1 MRGRRELRAR
11 RPEPVLLALQAGLVA
26 FVSRGLIYRVT
37 RAPLIGAQPHGVVG
51 ACLAEL
57 LATGTNFRVMEA
69 TANDQA
75 QCP

>member
-1 MRGRRELRAR
+1 
-11 RPEPVLLALQAGLVA
+11 
-26 FVSRGLIYRVT
+26 LIYRVT